1 MMAGVAGVILGDAA
15 QAQVA
20 APTVATN
27 TAAPTVVL
35 ATLRVVNKESMKVA
49 VTAYDGTKLFYRDPS
64 EPAGASISIPAASLD
79 RFSFEI
85 TLDEEELGHALMDQ
99 NWNRVCILLWPVVSP
114 LLPYAGIKNN
124 NGVDLAM
131 TLGNSLMKAANLM
144 RAAKGGDEEKANR
157 IVQRA
162 YSVYAALGA
171 AEWYPESEA
180 ARLKG
185 ILCLITLKNP
195 KQAERDLR
203 KMRVPEIGDQTM
215 GLYWYTLAVLREAN
229 GDNREAMNAVVKSI
243 AFENKDIEVFP
254 EALMMSGR
262 LYEALLDPYRARDVY
277 FEVARL
283 FPDTDWAKV
292 AKIRLQYILDQKLT
306 HTKEVLGIEQTF
318 FGMDEDVNTKA
329 SSLLKGTLDMD
340 KPDAEESVDADT
352 EESKPEAGAAADSK
366 AGDEVEAAKPPAPA
380 PVPAPKP
387 GPIPKPA
394 KKGTPAH
401 AKP

>member
-1 MMAGVAGVILGDAA
+1 M
-15 QAQVA
+15 
-20 APTVATN
+20 
-27 TAAPTVVL
+27 
-35 ATLRVVNKESMKVA
+35 
-49 VTAYDGTKLFYRDPS
+49 
-64 EPAGASISIPAASLD
+64 
-79 RFSFEI
+79 
-85 TLDEEELGHALMDQ
+85 
-99 NWNRVCILLWPVVSP
+99 
-114 LLPYAGIKNN
+114 
-124 NGVDLAM
+124 
-131 TLGNSLMKAANLM
+131 
-144 RAAKGGDEEKANR
+144 
-157 IVQRA
+157 
-162 YSVYAALGA
+162 
-171 AEWYPESEA
+171 
-180 ARLKG
+180 KG

-283 FPDTDWAKV
+283 FPDTDWAKA

-318 FGMDEDVNTKA
+318 FGMDEDVNAKA

-340 KPDAEESVDADT
+340 KPEAEESVETET

-366 AGDEVEAAKPPAPA
+366 AGDEAEAAKPPAPA
-380 PVPAPKP
+380 PKPA
-387 GPIPKPA
+387 PIPKPA
-394 KKGTPAH
+394 KKATPAH